1 MSDSIHRRANY
12 GLDAPAAVR
21 NPCIGIILGLLLWGS
36 ASLGLWA
43 GQIVIPLGRAVI
55 EVGLAATG
63 LGIAICLSCG
73 AAWMI
78 WESKIGKLRSR
89 EQLLQH
95 VSIKVNALD

>member
-21 NPCIGIILGLLLWGS
+21 NPCICIILGLLLW
-36 ASLGLWA
+36 LWA

-95 VSIKVNALD
+95 VSIKVNALDGKLR